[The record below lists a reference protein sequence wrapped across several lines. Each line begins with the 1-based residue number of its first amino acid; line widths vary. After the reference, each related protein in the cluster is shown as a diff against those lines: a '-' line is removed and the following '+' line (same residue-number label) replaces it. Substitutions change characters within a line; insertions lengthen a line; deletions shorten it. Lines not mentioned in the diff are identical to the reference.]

1 MPKLDASSVAALL
14 TELGQRTRLA
24 GGNPYRA
31 KAYLKAADS
40 LAAIPV
46 PLSDLVAADRLR
58 QIPGVGETIAEIIE
72 RLHLTGAHP
81 ALERMRQDIPAGVLE
96 MLTVPGLRPEK
107 ALKLYRELGIG
118 SLDELES
125 AIKAERIKSIKGLG
139 HTFQTKIMEELEIR
153 RSTQGARHI
162 HRAAALLDAAQ
173 KNLAQS
179 DMGLIHITPAG
190 DYRRGCELVSDL
202 ALVAE
207 MSSSEKPQGFVTGAL
222 KVNITKKREFG
233 IALLFA
239 TGSVEHLEELRRLA
253 NSKGLELTSQG
264 LCRGGKVIA
273 SQTETGIYEALGL
286 PFIPPELR
294 EGRGEIALAQRKRLP
309 KLVKEQDIQGI
320 LHAHTQASDGVNT
333 LEQMAEAT
341 RERGYTY
348 FGVADHSQSAG
359 YAGGLSVEEIDE
371 QHKEIDRLNA
381 AYGAAFHIFKGIE
394 SDILLDGSLDY
405 SDDILERFDFVVA
418 SVHSRFKLDRASQTD
433 RIIRAVK
440 NPHTTILGHMT
451 GRQLLRRPGYDIDVE
466 GILAVC
472 AERGVVVEIN
482 ANPWR
487 LDLDWRWHSR
497 ALELGCMFSIN
508 PDAHSTSE
516 VDLTR
521 WGVIIARKGG
531 VPKNRVL
538 NCLSLQQL
546 TTFLAAPLGRR
557 RL

>member
-14 TELGQRTRLA
+14 NELGQRTRLA

-46 PLSDLVAADRLR
+46 PLSDLVTADRLR
-58 QIPGVGETIAEIIE
+58 QIPGVGETIADIIE

-81 ALERMRQDIPAGVLE
+81 ALEKMRQEIPAAVLE
-96 MLTVPGLRPEK
+96 MLTIPGLRPEK

-118 SLDELES
+118 SLDELET
-125 AIKAERIKSIKGLG
+125 AIKADRIKSIKGLG
-139 HTFQTKIMEELEIR
+139 PTFQTKIMEGLEIK
-153 RSTQGARHI
+153 RSTPGARHI

-173 KNLAQS
+173 KTLAQS

-207 MSSSEKPQGFVTGAL
+207 MSSRGRPQGFVTGAL
-222 KVNITKKREFG
+222 KVNITSKREFG

-239 TGSVEHLEELRRLA
+239 TGSEKHLEELRRLA
-253 NSKGLELTSQG
+253 NSKGLSLTSQG

-294 EGRGEIALAQRKRLP
+294 EGREEIALAQRKRLP
-309 KLVKEQDIQGI
+309 KLVEEQDIQGI

-341 RERGYTY
+341 RGRGYTY

-359 YAGGLSVEEIDE
+359 YAGGLSVEEIEE

-381 AYGAAFHIFKGIE
+381 AYGAGFHIFKGIE

-433 RIIRAVK
+433 RIIRAVR

-451 GRQLLRRPGYDIDVE
+451 GRLLLRRPGYDIDVE
-466 GILAVC
+466 AILAVC
-472 AERGVVVEIN
+472 AKRGVVVEIN

-487 LDLDWRWHSR
+487 LDLDWRWHTR
-497 ALELGCMFSIN
+497 ASGAWMHVQYQSGC
-508 PDAHSTSE
+508 
-516 VDLTR
+516 
-521 WGVIIARKGG
+521 
-531 VPKNRVL
+531 
-538 NCLSLQQL
+538 
-546 TTFLAAPLGRR
+546 TFNL
-557 RL
+557 